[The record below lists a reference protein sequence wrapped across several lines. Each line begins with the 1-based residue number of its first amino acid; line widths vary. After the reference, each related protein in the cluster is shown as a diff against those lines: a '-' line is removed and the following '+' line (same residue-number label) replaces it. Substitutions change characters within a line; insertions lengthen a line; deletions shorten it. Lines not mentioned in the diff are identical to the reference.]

1 MTDRYPLSRTS
12 AHIVPSRIL
21 GALVPLLM
29 ALVLPSGAAAQP
41 TPGQNVNMVSG
52 TQWPGGDPFLQRQ
65 NEPSIAVSSRN
76 PLHLLAGANDY
87 RTVDLPLQDTVPGEG
102 LAGDAWLGVF
112 KSFNGGQSWQS
123 TLIPGYPQDQTP
135 EGMASPVKGF
145 TTAADPVVRA
155 GTNGLFYYSGIAFNR
170 GTNQGMVFLSVWL
183 DLDNKENGDATS
195 TPTSMNTDP
204 IRYIRTVPIASG
216 NAGQFL
222 DKPWLAVD
230 IPRAGAQT
238 CSFQVPVPG
247 GGTVPQS
254 FPGGNVYMA
263 YSVFVGN
270 QNNIRTKL
278 YFTRSTDCGATWS
291 QPTKLSE
298 GYPVNQ
304 GSIIAI
310 DPSTG
315 YVYVA
320 WRGFATVNTPNTINI
335 AKSTDGG
342 ATFTKGTTVVSLPT
356 FDPANPTAPSFFD
369 QGTTAGTFR
378 TNAFPALAVDGS
390 GRVYLAWSQR
400 TPPDGDARI
409 MMATSPDGNTWSTPF
424 PVDNGPVIDDYMD
437 PFTRGHQFMPSMV
450 FSGGKLAVLYY
461 DQRLDHTVGQFFPN
475 EPFDMAHGKFYDQR
489 RILKGELLNSGG
501 ASEIFN
507 PVLSDAGLTL
517 RRHTIDV
524 RVAEADPRSAP
535 VFLTAPVS
543 QYKFG
548 TEGGPAD
555 TDLLQL
561 QVDPPNLPM
570 FQLGHVPFFG
580 DYIDITSQ
588 MFVKDATGN
597 WTFNTAASAGTIQYA
612 SWTTNQDVVPPYDPT
627 TNSIDW
633 TKYTPPISALNP
645 GDGSNQS
652 IYDPTQ
658 TVPNCNQQ
666 FTGSRNQNIYS
677 SRITQGLVLS
687 SPQNSKPLSTTLQ
700 REFVVNLR
708 NETGLDR
715 SFRLTIGDGT
725 MATQPPGGYASFT
738 PGMNNPGP
746 PALPPTP
753 PMPVVMQLDVTV
765 GAHAGISR
773 SVFAVSSNPTA
784 SMTVNTVEIDA
795 PGGTAVAGGLSS
807 FLVLNADGTV
817 PPLADPDDAP
827 AGTSIQTLEIYNPNV
842 TNPNVTNP
850 NVTNPNVTNTN
861 TANPNVTN
869 PNVTNP
875 NVTNPNVTNPN
886 VTNPNVTNPDIT
898 DPNVTNPNVT
908 NPNVTNPNVTNPNV
922 TNPNVTNPNVTNPN
936 VTNYPVADSTYTVTN
951 GGNTTS
957 TYQVKLARVGST
969 TTDAQLQLLVNKS
982 TPVLNSDNC
991 YLFPQ
996 YENTLLANVPNPV
1009 STDLS
1014 DLGNSTVNDPSVKN
1028 VTFSLA
1034 PGETALVTLRGNF
1047 RAGTTDEQAQQD
1059 IQQIAQDVAVP
1070 VVVPSA
1076 PNTND
1081 PTNTIQVTPPGG
1093 IFITTTSIPDAVVG
1107 QPYSTALQTIG
1118 GFGAHFWSATGLPAG
1133 LSIDNNGTISGAATD
1148 PAGNYGVTVTV
1159 MDSAT
1164 PTPNTAVRQ
1173 FTLRLADP
1181 LVISTPSP
1189 LPTAP
1194 VGSPYNQALAATGGI
1209 PPVTWVLI
1217 GGSLPTGLSLAPN
1230 GVISGT
1236 ATTQQTSNFTVQAT
1250 DSANPAQVTS
1260 SAFAISAVTLQA
1272 SASASPASLTAGQTF
1287 SLTVHVQDNQGAPIP
1302 GANVSISLG
1311 AQPCATA
1318 VLSGGTVA
1326 QTNVVGDAVFNL
1338 SIGSGGNGYTILA
1351 TVNAIPFPAI
1361 VATSNPIDVEGFC
1374 ATGGLNTPRAYATT
1388 TLLADGRVLIAG
1400 GQDANQTILDTAE
1413 IYDPSTGAF
1422 TPTAGPMTVARRG
1435 HQAVLL
1441 PSGQVLIVG
1450 GVTTGG
1456 VVLASAELFDPS
1468 TGLFTA
1474 TGSMNVPRVNAQAT
1488 WSSFAGKVV
1497 VTGGSN
1503 TGGQTATAEV
1513 YDPATGQ
1520 FGPAGNMNQ
1529 TREFHTATEL
1539 TDGRILIVGGAGSGP
1554 ATAELWDPTSGLF
1567 TATGPLPQTPDD
1579 PSGVRDGQGA
1589 IGLPDGRV
1597 LLAGGEQSP
1606 STSQLSSA
1614 LVFDPSTNGFTTIQS
1629 MSTPRSFPLL
1639 SLLPSGKVVAAGGY
1653 GSNSIP
1659 NASVEIFAPA
1669 TNAFSL
1675 TGAMATTHGAGGAAL
1690 LSTGQVLIAGG
1701 DQFSS
1706 PTAELFDP
1714 FPPACT
1720 ASSLVNAVTLAL
1732 ANANPSNTLTLN
1744 STCDFVFTSGSV
1756 VDLSTALPHI
1766 PNGKD
1771 LTIDGLGA
1779 IIERLPFPGSPAF
1792 RLFTVDPGATLTLKN
1807 MTVRNAGCAL
1817 SPVCAVAG
1825 GPSFIEGGAIL
1836 NEGTLN
1842 VSGSTFSANRAG
1854 GDVFNSR
1861 GGAIETVGFSPA
1873 TPALTVDQS
1882 TFSGNSADDNGGAIF
1897 NWGGSLS
1904 VTSSTFA
1911 GNHARAAGGAL
1922 IAFSWLNS
1930 TVLNSTF
1937 FGNTANGI
1945 TYSSN
1950 GFAGTAIFNQTWQFA
1965 PDTAGAL
1972 SVTQATFFGNGAPGT
1987 IAMEGASFD
1996 QQTQTTVPGVQTNLA
2011 NSVIAGSGGANCGG
2025 AGTVTDGGYNFSADG
2040 TCGLSGTGSQ
2050 NNATLSFVSPGLA
2063 NNGGPTQTIVP
2074 LSSSPAV
2081 NSIPSGVNGCGT
2093 TITTDQRGFVR
2104 PLPPSTACDAGAV
2117 EQY

>member
-1 MTDRYPLSRTS
+1 MIDRYPFSSTA
-12 AHIVPSRIL
+12 AHSVPSRSL
-21 GALVPLLM
+21 RALVPLLM
-29 ALVLPSGAAAQP
+29 ALVLPWGAAAQP

-170 GTNQGMVFLSVWL
+170 GTNQGQVFVSVWL

-230 IPRAGAQT
+230 IPRAGSQT

-270 QNNIRTKL
+270 QTNIRTKL
-278 YFTRSTDCGATWS
+278 YFTRSTDCGATWD

-335 AKSTDGG
+335 VKSTDGG
-342 ATFTKGTTVVSLPT
+342 ATFTKGMTVVSLPS

-400 TPPDGDARI
+400 TPPNGDARI

-461 DQRLDHTVGQFFPN
+461 DQRLDHTVGHFIPN
-475 EPFDMAHGKFYDQR
+475 EPFADAGGKFYFEKR
-489 RILKGELLNSGG
+489 MLAGELFNNPGG
-501 ASEIFN
+501 TGQIFN
-507 PVLSDAGLTL
+507 PILSDAGLTL

-524 RVAEADPRSAP
+524 RVAEADPAAAP
-535 VFLTAPVS
+535 VFLSAPVS

-548 TEGGPAD
+548 TEGGPGD

-580 DYIDITSQ
+580 DYIDITGQ
-588 MFVKDATGN
+588 MFVKNASGN
-597 WTFNTAASAGTIQYA
+597 WTFNTASSAGTIQYA

-627 TNSIDW
+627 TNTIDW
-633 TKYTPPISALNP
+633 TKYTPPISALNL

-652 IYDPTQ
+652 VYDPTQ
-658 TVPNCNQQ
+658 TVPNCNQR

-677 SRITQGLVLS
+677 SRITQGFSLS

-700 REFVVNLR
+700 REFVLNLR
-708 NETGLDR
+708 NETSVDR
-715 SFRLTIGDGT
+715 TFRLTIGDGT

-738 PGMNNPGP
+738 PGMNHPDTGM
-746 PALPPTP
+746 PPTP

-765 GAHAGISR
+765 GAHAGAAR
-773 SVFAVSSNPTA
+773 SVYAVSSNPVA
-784 SMTVNTVEIDA
+784 SITVNAVEVDSSGN
-795 PGGTAVAGGLSS
+795 PVSGGLSS

-827 AGTSIQTLEIYNPNV
+827 AGTSIQTVEIYNPNV

-850 NVTNPNVTNTN
+850 NVTNTT
-861 TANPNVTN
+861 TENPNVTN

-886 VTNPNVTNPDIT
+886 VTNPNIT

-951 GGNTTS
+951 NGNTTS
-957 TYQVKLARVGST
+957 TYQVQLANVGGT
-969 TTDAQLQLLVNKS
+969 TGGTQLQLLVNKS

-991 YLFPQ
+991 YLFRQ
-996 YENTLLANVPNPV
+996 YQNTLLANVPNPV
-1009 STDLS
+1009 LTDVA

-1034 PGETALVTLRGNF
+1034 PGETALVTLRGSF
-1047 RAGTTDEQAQQD
+1047 PGGTTDEQAEQE

-1081 PTNTIQVTPPGG
+1081 PTNTIQVTAPGTPPGAILIAPSSLPAG
-1093 IFITTTSIPDAVVG
+1093 VVG
-1107 QPYSTALQTIG
+1107 QPYSATLQAINGVTPVT
-1118 GFGAHFWSATGLPAG
+1118 WSIISGSLPAG
-1133 LSIDNNGTISGAATD
+1133 FSLNANTGEISNPAVNTPAT
-1148 PAGNYGVTVTV
+1148 A
-1159 MDSAT
+1159 
-1164 PTPNTAVRQ
+1164 
-1173 FTLRLADP
+1173 
-1181 LVISTPSP
+1181 
-1189 LPTAP
+1189 
-1194 VGSPYNQALAATGGI
+1194 
-1209 PPVTWVLI
+1209 
-1217 GGSLPTGLSLAPN
+1217 
-1230 GVISGT
+1230 
-1236 ATTQQTSNFTVQAT
+1236 NFTVQAT
-1250 DSANPAQVTS
+1250 DSASPQRTATQAYTLTVVALQIAATS
-1260 SAFAISAVTLQA
+1260 QPTSVV
-1272 SASASPASLTAGQTF
+1272 AGQTF
-1287 SLTVHVQDNQGAPIP
+1287 SVQFKVQDNQGAAI
-1302 GANVSISLG
+1302 AG
-1311 AQPCATA
+1311 AQVSVAMGNQPCSNATLIGA
-1318 VLSGGTVA
+1318 GNVALTDASGFVTFNNLAITGGGQGFTVA
-1326 QTNVVGDAVFNL
+1326 AKVNVVGYSSAVA
-1338 SIGSGGNGYTILA
+1338 Y
-1351 TVNAIPFPAI
+1351 
-1361 VATSNPIDVEGFC
+1361 SNPIDVEGFC

-1388 TLLADGRVLIAG
+1388 TLLADGRVLVAG
-1400 GQDANQTILDTAE
+1400 GQDQGGNILASAE

-1422 TPTAGPMTVARRG
+1422 TPTNGPMTIARKG

-1456 VVLASAELFDPS
+1456 VVLASAELFNPS

-1488 WSSFAGKVV
+1488 WSSFARKALI
-1497 VTGGSN
+1497 TGGSN
-1503 TGGQTATAEV
+1503 TGGQTAAAEV
-1513 YDPATGQ
+1513 YDPSTGQ

-1529 TREFHTATEL
+1529 TREFHTAIEL

-1579 PSGVRDGQGA
+1579 PSGARDGQGA
-1589 IGLPDGRV
+1589 IVLPDGRV
-1597 LLAGGEQSP
+1597 LLAGGEQAP
-1606 STSQLSSA
+1606 SSGQLSSA
-1614 LVFDPSTNGFTTIQS
+1614 LVFDPSTNTFTAIQS

-1653 GSNSIP
+1653 GSNSTP
-1659 NASVEIFAPA
+1659 NASVEIFDPA
-1669 TNAFSL
+1669 TNAFTL
-1675 TGAMATTHGAGGAAL
+1675 TGAMATTHGSGGAVL
-1690 LSTGQVLIAGG
+1690 LSTGNVLIAGG

-1756 VDLSTALPHI
+1756 VDPSTALPHI
-1766 PNGKD
+1766 PSGKD

-1779 IIERLPFPGSPAF
+1779 IIERLAFPGSPGF

-1807 MTVRNAGCAL
+1807 MTVRNAGCML
-1817 SPVCAVAG
+1817 SPTCQ
-1825 GPSFIEGGAIL
+1825 GPTYIEGGAIL
-1836 NEGTLN
+1836 NQGTLN
-1842 VSGSTFSANRAG
+1842 VSGSTFSANRAA
-1854 GDVFNSR
+1854 GDVLNSR

-1882 TFSGNSADDNGGAIF
+1882 TFSGNSADNNGGAAF
-1897 NWGGSLS
+1897 NWGGSLA
-1904 VTSSTFA
+1904 VTNSTFA

-1945 TYSSN
+1945 TYNSN
-1950 GFAGTAIFNQTWQFA
+1950 GFAGTAIFNQTWQFGGGQGSLGIA
-1965 PDTAGAL
+1965 YT
-1972 SVTQATFFGNGAPGT
+1972 TFFGNGPTGT
-1987 IAMEGASFD
+1987 LAMEAAA
-1996 QQTQTTVPGVQTNLA
+1996 PTNLA
-2011 NSVIAGSGGANCGG
+2011 NSVIAGSSGANCGG

-2050 NNATLSFVSPGLA
+2050 NNATLFFVSPGLA

-2081 NSIPSGVNGCGT
+2081 NSIPFGFNGCGT

-2104 PLPPSTACDAGAV
+2104 PFTASTACDAGAV